1 MDISFTKL
9 PWYGQVATF
18 VVLALTA
25 LAAFRAYY
33 EAPLRSD
40 MAARKS
46 KLESLTRDISNGEA
60 TARKVPEYRAEV
72 DDLERLLGALRSE
85 LPEEKDLAE
94 LLRRLESDAL
104 ESNLMIKRITPSPVV
119 TRQLYAELPI
129 ELELEG
135 TYHNLAAFFD
145 RLGRFRRIVNISGL
159 EVRGKDRP
167 EPNLTV
173 TARCVATTFIL
184 LAPVDTGEAPAD
196 QPTTNGM

>member
-1 MDISFTKL
+1 M
-9 PWYGQVATF
+9 
-18 VVLALTA
+18 LALTA
-25 LAAFRAYY
+25 LAAFQAYY

-72 DDLERLLGALRSE
+72 DDLERRLGALRGE

-104 ESNLMIKRITPSPVV
+104 ESNLMIKSITPSPAV

-167 EPNLTV
+167 SRT
-173 TARCVATTFIL
+173 
-184 LAPVDTGEAPAD
+184 
-196 QPTTNGM
+196 